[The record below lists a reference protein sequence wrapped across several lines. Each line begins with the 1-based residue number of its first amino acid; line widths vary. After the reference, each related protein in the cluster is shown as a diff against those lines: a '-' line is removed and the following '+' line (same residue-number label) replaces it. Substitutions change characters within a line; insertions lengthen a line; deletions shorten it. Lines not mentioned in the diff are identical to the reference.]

1 MVHIHNICA
10 SVRKS
15 EISPIFMLSTCS
27 VNFFIYA
34 STSSMFRDILRGHI
48 HRMTPQLILNW
59 ISRRKLKKKSEEQTT
74 PEPEQ
79 LHTPKPGGHA
89 KSIMVENDSNGKT
102 DVEMHLIQTTNTIA
116 AKDQVAGN
124 GSQGENN
131 KI

>member
-1 MVHIHNICA
+1 
-10 SVRKS
+10 
-15 EISPIFMLSTCS
+15 
-27 VNFFIYA
+27 
-34 STSSMFRDILRGHI
+34 MFRDILRGHI
-48 HRMTPQLILNW
+48 QRITPQPILNW
-59 ISRRKLKKKSEEQTT
+59 ISRRKLKKKSDEQGT

-89 KSIMVENDSNGKT
+89 KALMVENDSNGKT
-102 DVEMHLIQTTNTIA
+102 DVEMHLIQTTSTKP

>member
-1 MVHIHNICA
+1 
-10 SVRKS
+10 
-15 EISPIFMLSTCS
+15 
-27 VNFFIYA
+27 
-34 STSSMFRDILRGHI
+34 MFRDILRGHI
-48 HRMTPQLILNW
+48 LRVTPKPILNW

-79 LHTPKPGGHA
+79 LHTPKPGPHA

-102 DVEMHLIQTTNTIA
+102 DVEMHLIQTTTKTA

-124 GSQGENN
+124 GSHGESN